1 MMKPPVD
8 AMHAGAAESCSYNP
22 GASRHRESDE
32 GAGLFLGIALSTSLQ
47 LLKSWSRGWCWH
59 ERLQRH
65 DAEPYAHPG

>member
-32 GAGLFLGIALSTSLQ
+32 GAGPFVGIA
-47 LLKSWSRGWCWH
+47 
-59 ERLQRH
+59 
-65 DAEPYAHPG
+65 PGTARSC